1 MVSEAMVSKTRN
13 VAWTIHLL
21 MASALNCAWL
31 PRVALAD
38 IYEQQPKSW
47 VWYKDSPPPE
57 AVQPKKKPQKSTA
70 SAADGLT
77 AKAALK
83 AMGEDLEEAE
93 AQSILNP
100 TTTNIKHA
108 IELKRQAL
116 ALSQTYADRYE
127 QVVWKNP
134 ELDYTIERPMRTD
147 ALFTANP
154 LRQEKLTAALAT
166 AAQSNA
172 LVYVFRSDCPYCK
185 KFSPVLKRFAESN
198 GFTVLAFSLD
208 GVGNDEF
215 PYPKADMDQ
224 LKAKGLVPKV
234 VPALYIVNPKK
245 GTSEAVGFGLMNM
258 TDLQTRVALAAGIDI
273 YEGSAAVPR
282 SPEE

>member
-1 MVSEAMVSKTRN
+1 MWKT
-13 VAWTIHLL
+13 
-21 MASALNCAWL
+21 
-31 PRVALAD
+31 
-38 IYEQQPKSW
+38 
-47 VWYKDSPPPE
+47 
-57 AVQPKKKPQKSTA
+57 
-70 SAADGLT
+70 
-77 AKAALK
+77 
-83 AMGEDLEEAE
+83 
-93 AQSILNP
+93 
-100 TTTNIKHA
+100 
-108 IELKRQAL
+108 
-116 ALSQTYADRYE
+116 
-127 QVVWKNP
+127 P

-154 LRQEKLTAALAT
+154 LRQEKLTDALAA
-166 AAQSNA
+166 AAQANA

-208 GVGNDEF
+208 GVGNEEY

-258 TDLQTRVALAAGIDI
+258 TDLQTRVALAAGIDV
-273 YEGSAAVPR
+273 YEGSAAVTR